1 MEHMIIGVCIIAIV
15 VIGAVVIF
23 KSKTKATNKAQS
35 DHPQT
40 ENFRLSAPVLEMAG
54 QSNSRNRP
62 SAQDPETGTTGHG
75 TKRIAHAGT
84 TWSQSANRSPSAW
97 HRRLKQA
104 PKRKT
109 RHGRRFR
116 NGSVPLPVPIPLLC
130 KMCIRDS
137 YYLVGDYLELP
148 GLAQA
153 EFEQAVADAVLL
165 WER

>member
-1 MEHMIIGVCIIAIV
+1 MP
-15 VIGAVVIF
+15 
-23 KSKTKATNKAQS
+23 TDQDKAQS

-62 SAQDPETGTTGHG
+62 SAQDPETGTTGHR

-109 RHGRRFR
+109 RHGRRFW
-116 NGSVPLPVPIPLLC
+116 NGSVPLPAPIPLLC
-130 KMCIRDS
+130 RICKMQSHQASSFLHQNPQPTVRSCCPPASDR
-137 YYLVGDYLELP
+137 LP
-148 GLAQA
+148 PHLCTKNHGQSN
-153 EFEQAVADAVLL
+153 VL
-165 WER
+165 